1 MPRWEPDAV
10 GRLQAAAL
18 ELFAEQGFERTTV
31 VEIAQRAGLTKRS
44 FFNHFADKREV
55 LFGPVAE
62 GQREIVTREIAACP
76 DGLPPLEAVVLGLRA
91 AADAIFEVR
100 RAEVTRRREII
111 EANPELRE
119 RELRKRAA
127 LTDGIA
133 DALRARGVD
142 SDTALLSARAGVLVQ
157 QTAMR
162 TWTRSVDDR
171 PLRDFLADA
180 LHSLRTIAAQTA
192 DQGGVPVP
200 GRADG
205 IRDSP

>member
-1 MPRWEPDAV
+1 
-10 GRLQAAAL
+10 
-18 ELFAEQGFERTTV
+18 
-31 VEIAQRAGLTKRS
+31 
-44 FFNHFADKREV
+44 
-55 LFGPVAE
+55 
-62 GQREIVTREIAACP
+62 
-76 DGLPPLEAVVLGLRA
+76 LPPLEAVVLGLRA

-200 GRADG
+200 VRADG